1 MKLFIISD
9 IHGSAL
15 AFSKAVE
22 AFNREQASLMIICGD
37 YLNHGPRNPLPEGHD
52 TKALAAA
59 LNSMKAKICGVRG
72 NCDSEVDQMMLDFP
86 VTEASCRIM
95 LLGSASGCG
104 ASPAASV
111 EKCAAAP
118 DGALSAE
125 TGKSTV
131 EGGAQSPEAAAQ
143 CAAKDEKVTPS
154 GCIFIH
160 HGHLYTNQKAAE
172 LTEKGA
178 VIVSG
183 HTHIPV
189 LEYEN
194 ERYFINPGSI
204 SLPKGGSSAG
214 YATIET
220 DAGGA
225 IKEICLKKLDG
236 RSFESM
242 RF

>member
-22 AFNREQASLMIICGD
+22 AFNREQASLMVICGD

-52 TKALAAA
+52 TKVLVAA
-59 LNSMKAKICGVRG
+59 LNSMKAKICGIRG
-72 NCDSEVDQMMLDFP
+72 NCDSEVDQMMLEFP

-95 LLGSASGCG
+95 LLGSASDC
-104 ASPAASV
+104 AASG
-111 EKCAAAP
+111 AAAP
-118 DGALSAE
+118 DGAAIAEVSA
-125 TGKSTV
+125 
-131 EGGAQSPEAAAQ
+131 QRNAAGAQ
-143 CAAKDEKVTPS
+143 CAAAESEAVPPS
-154 GCIFIH
+154 GCIFVH
-160 HGHLYTNQKAAE
+160 HGHLYTKQKAAE

-183 HTHIPV
+183 HTHVPV
-189 LEYEN
+189 LEYEA
-194 ERYFINPGSI
+194 ERYFVNPGSI
-204 SLPKGGSSAG
+204 SLPKDGSSAG

-220 DAGGA
+220 GDGGA

-236 RSFESM
+236 TTFASM

>member
-22 AFNREQASLMIICGD
+22 AFNREQAALMVICGD

-95 LLGSASGCG
+95 LLGSPCR
-104 ASPAASV
+104 
-111 EKCAAAP
+111 
-118 DGALSAE
+118 
-125 TGKSTV
+125 TV
-131 EGGAQSPEAAAQ
+131 F
-143 CAAKDEKVTPS
+143 V
-154 GCIFIH
+154 H
-160 HGHLYTNQKAAE
+160 HGHLYTPEKAAE
-172 LTEKGA
+172 ITEPGTI
-178 VIVSG
+178 IVSG
-183 HTHIPV
+183 HTHVPV
-189 LEYEN
+189 LEHSH
-194 ERYFINPGSI
+194 ERYFVNPGSI
-204 SLPKGGSSAG
+204 SLPKDGSSAG

-220 DAGGA
+220 GAGGA

-236 RSFESM
+236 TIFASISF
-242 RF
+242 

>member
-15 AFSKAVE
+15 AFNKAVE
-22 AFNREQASLMIICGD
+22 AFNREQASLMVICGD

-95 LLGSASGCG
+95 LLGSASD
-104 ASPAASV
+104 
-111 EKCAAAP
+111 CAESGEAAP
-118 DGALSAE
+118 DGAALA
-125 TGKSTV
+125 GAD
-131 EGGAQSPEAAAQ
+131 AQSIKAGAQ
-143 CAAKDEKVTPS
+143 CAAAESGKVPPS

-160 HGHLYTNQKAAE
+160 HGHLYTKQKAAE

-178 VIVSG
+178 LIVSG
-183 HTHIPV
+183 HTHVPV
-189 LEYEN
+189 LEYEDG
-194 ERYFINPGSI
+194 RYFVNPGSI
-204 SLPKGGSSAG
+204 SLPKDGSSAG
-214 YATIET
+214 YAIIET
-220 DAGGA
+220 AENGA
-225 IKEICLKKLDG
+225 VKEICLKKLDG
-236 RSFESM
+236 TIFASMSF
-242 RF
+242 

>member
-15 AFSKAVE
+15 AFNKAVE
-22 AFNREQASLMIICGD
+22 AFNREQASLMVICGD

-95 LLGSASGCG
+95 LLGSASDCAESG
-104 ASPAASV
+104 AACAATAESG
-111 EKCAAAP
+111 EAAP
-118 DGALSAE
+118 DGAALA
-125 TGKSTV
+125 GA
-131 EGGAQSPEAAAQ
+131 GAQSIKTVAQ
-143 CAAKDEKVTPS
+143 CAAESGKVPPS
-154 GCIFIH
+154 GCIFVH
-160 HGHLYTNQKAAE
+160 HGHLYTKQKAAE

-183 HTHIPV
+183 HTHVPV
-189 LEYEN
+189 LEYEDG
-194 ERYFINPGSI
+194 RYFINPGSI
-204 SLPKGGSSAG
+204 SLPKDGSSAG

-220 DAGGA
+220 GAGGA

-236 RSFESM
+236 TTFASMSF
-242 RF
+242 